1 MSQTLIIGA
10 LCGIIGGLS
19 ARYFNVPGGAFIG
32 SMFGCA
38 VYSATI
44 DGGVVLPSNL
54 RLIIQIIAGIMIGTI
69 FVVTL
74 VMGDF
79 ITVRFM
85 SGSQSA
91 NVGRLISNDI
101 ALLQYPSASATA
113 VILLITVLMV
123 IGTLLRFV
131 DIRKE
136 L

>member
-1 MSQTLIIGA
+1 MEDYTDIFCPMYPSFKKLIGFA
-10 LCGIIGGLS
+10 E
-19 ARYFNVPGGAFIG
+19 NKP
-32 SMFGCA
+32 
-38 VYSATI
+38 TK
-44 DGGVVLPSNL
+44 P
-54 RLIIQIIAGIMIGTI
+54 GIMIGTI
-69 FVVTL
+69 FVVAL

-91 NVGRLISNDI
+91 NMGRLIQNDI

-113 VILLITVLMV
+113 VILLVTVLLL

>member
-1 MSQTLIIGA
+1 VPIFNTMMRIDKSLIEASVDAGATGWQTLWYVIIP
-10 LCGIIGGLS
+10 LTK
-19 ARYFNVPGGAFIG
+19 P
-32 SMFGCA
+32 
-38 VYSATI
+38 
-44 DGGVVLPSNL
+44 
-54 RLIIQIIAGIMIGTI
+54 GIMIGTI
-69 FVVTL
+69 FVVAL

-91 NVGRLISNDI
+91 NMGRLIQNDI

-113 VILLITVLMV
+113 VILLITVLIL